1 MLPSEPSSK
10 VLAAGSRGDAEGRK
24 RAMPTAILSGRAA
37 PSPRYRSRRSPGA
50 FPGPFYG
57 CRMSIHPRRTRIVPV
72 RMTDAEHAE
81 AAACA
86 RTLGIS
92 LSRLMRSR
100 AEALPP
106 LRASTDL
113 AAAAALGRIGSN
125 LNQLVHLL
133 HLQND
138 VPSSELIVVLF
149 ELRELVTDLRGRLR
163 S

>member
-1 MLPSEPSSK
+1 
-10 VLAAGSRGDAEGRK
+10 
-24 RAMPTAILSGRAA
+24 
-37 PSPRYRSRRSPGA
+37 
-50 FPGPFYG
+50 
-57 CRMSIHPRRTRIVPV
+57 MSVRPRRTRIVPV

-86 RTLGIS
+86 CTLGIS

-113 AAAAALGRIGSN
+113 AAAAALGRIGAN

-133 HLQND
+133 HMQFN
-138 VPSSELIVVLF
+138 VQPSTLMVVLV
-149 ELRELVTDLRGRLR
+149 ELREEVTELRGRLR